1 MAKRQIDQKF
11 SVILLCAGV
20 GKRIKKI
27 SQAPKCLLKINN
39 KTILEHNLSII
50 QKLSIKDVILVV
62 GYKSKKIHNFV
73 KKLKFKLKIKFIKNS
88 NPILHGNTVS
98 MYLGLK
104 NINKGAVIIDGDLIY
119 EEMVLKKILSKKT
132 RSELV
137 VGEGDINDIECAKT
151 LVNKKKLVKKTID
164 KRKIYTKELKKFYF
178 VGEAIGVIKI
188 IKKDIKKFKDNCKK
202 FLKIKNNLKLNW
214 EHLINMY
221 VKKNSL
227 NFLKLN
233 KKYKWL
239 EIDTPEDYLIA
250 QKLFK
255 KI

>member
-1 MAKRQIDQKF
+1 MVNKQIDQKF
-11 SVILLCAGV
+11 SVVLLCAGV
-20 GKRIKKI
+20 GKRIEKVSK
-27 SQAPKCLLKINN
+27 APKCLLKINN
-39 KTILEHNLSII
+39 KTILEHNLNII
-50 QKLSIKDVILVV
+50 QKLRIKDVILVV
-62 GYKSKKIHNFV
+62 GYKSSKILNFI
-73 KKLKFKLKIKFIKNS
+73 KKLKFELKIKFIKNS

-104 NINKGAVIIDGDLIY
+104 QINDSVVIIDGDLIY
-119 EEMVLKKILSKKT
+119 EEMVLKRILYRKN

-137 VGEGDINDIECAKT
+137 VGAGNINDIECAKT
-151 LVNKKKLVKKTID
+151 LVNRKKLVKKTID
-164 KRKIYTKELKKFYF
+164 KRKLYAKEIKKFYF

-188 IKKDIKKFKDNCKK
+188 IKRDIKKFKENCKK

-239 EIDTPEDYLIA
+239 EIDTPDDYFIA
-250 QKLFK
+250 QKIFK